1 MWRLVSEVPLLAHL
15 PPTQPDKL
23 TTMPKFNSS
32 LARRCGVVATALL
45 CLACVP
51 AHGQPTA
58 GSDWP
63 NKPVRIVSPF
73 APGGSSE
80 RLSRLLAQ
88 KLQEHFKQSFVIDSR
103 PGAGGVIGSELVVRS
118 APDGYTLLLSSLAS
132 QVIAPVVQKT
142 PYDGLRDFT
151 HVSVLGGPPTLL
163 VVGPGLEVKDI
174 KEFVA
179 RAKAKPGSI
188 TYGTPG
194 NGTHGH
200 LIGELLRKHANI
212 EITHVPYKGAGPVNT
227 DLIGGHLPAASIT
240 LSSVA
245 PQLKAGKLRGLASTA
260 ARRTAE
266 FPDIP
271 TYAESGYPE
280 LTAITWFGISGPA
293 GMPANVVAALNR
305 EIRRAMQSAE
315 IREALRPEGFE
326 ILDLDPAQTLDYF
339 RRETERWQP
348 VARSSSA
355 GKSQ

>member
-1 MWRLVSEVPLLAHL
+1 MARLVSEVPLLAHL

-51 AHGQPTA
+51 AHGQSTA

-200 LIGELLRKHANI
+200 LIGELLR
-212 EITHVPYKGAGPVNT
+212 
-227 DLIGGHLPAASIT
+227 
-240 LSSVA
+240 
-245 PQLKAGKLRGLASTA
+245 
-260 ARRTAE
+260 
-266 FPDIP
+266 
-271 TYAESGYPE
+271 
-280 LTAITWFGISGPA
+280 
-293 GMPANVVAALNR
+293 
-305 EIRRAMQSAE
+305 
-315 IREALRPEGFE
+315 
-326 ILDLDPAQTLDYF
+326 
-339 RRETERWQP
+339 
-348 VARSSSA
+348 
-355 GKSQ
+355 

>member
-1 MWRLVSEVPLLAHL
+1 MANF
-15 PPTQPDKL
+15 T
-23 TTMPKFNSS
+23 FS
-32 LARRCGVVATALL
+32 LATRRGIVATALL
-45 CLACVP
+45 FLACVP
-51 AHGQPTA
+51 AKSQPAA
-58 GSDWP
+58 GGDWP
-63 NKPVRIVSPF
+63 GKPVRIVSPF
-73 APGGSSE
+73 TPGGSSE

-88 KLQEHFKQSFVIDSR
+88 RLQEHFKQSFVIDSR

-151 HVSVLGGPPTLL
+151 HIAVLGGPPTLL
-163 VVGPGLEVKDI
+163 VAGPGLEVKDI
-174 KEFVA
+174 REFIA
-179 RAKAKPGSI
+179 RAKSKPGSI

-200 LIGELLRKHANI
+200 LIGELLRKHASI

-271 TYAESGYPE
+271 TYAESGFPE

-293 GMPANVVAALNR
+293 GMPANVVTALNR

-326 ILDLDPAQTLDYF
+326 ILELDPAQTLDYF

-348 VARSSSA
+348 VARASSA